1 MSSSS
6 EMNSAEEDPER
17 YAAARDELMHL
28 IRDGMAID
36 VMETYALHKQSCEYV
51 YGIVRDVAYSE
62 GVETIGEGARNFACN
77 LLDDWSK

>member
-1 MSSSS
+1 
-6 EMNSAEEDPER
+6 MNLAEEDPER

-36 VMETYALHKQSCEYV
+36 VMETYAEHKQSCGYV
-51 YGIVRDVAYSE
+51 YGIVHHIAHEVDSGIDPEV
-62 GVETIGEGARNFACN
+62 VNFARN